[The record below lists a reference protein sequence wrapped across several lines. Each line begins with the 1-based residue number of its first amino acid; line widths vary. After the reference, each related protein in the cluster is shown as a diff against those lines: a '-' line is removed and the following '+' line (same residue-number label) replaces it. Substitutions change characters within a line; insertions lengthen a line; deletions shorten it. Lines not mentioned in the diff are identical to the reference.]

1 VLVLVGNLSSLFLWA
16 VPGLNAVLDLK
27 LSVSSWL
34 EFEVREVK
42 VDGVVRVGVLLR
54 FAEVLRRLG
63 LFLRVV
69 GVEGSS

>member
-1 VLVLVGNLSSLFLWA
+1 MLVGNLSSLFLWA

>member
-1 VLVLVGNLSSLFLWA
+1 MLVLVGNLSSLFLWA

>member
-1 VLVLVGNLSSLFLWA
+1 VLVGNLSSLFLWA

>member
-1 VLVLVGNLSSLFLWA
+1 
-16 VPGLNAVLDLK
+16 LNAVLDLK